1 MKVKNL
7 GENLYAFTPEV
18 VYTDGYV
25 SEWDDATKS
34 GIMSTKYDG
43 AISQKVFHVIHQS
56 YLVDPTNTPRRGDRV
71 SFHFAD
77 SGLTFSYDT
86 VPEMTVRGINITSR

>member
-1 MKVKNL
+1 MKVKNY
-7 GENLYAFTPEV
+7 GEDKYAFTPEV
-18 VYTDGYV
+18 VYTDGFI

-43 AISQKVFHVIHQS
+43 AIAQKVFHVIHQS

-71 SFHFAD
+71 SFHFPNP
-77 SGLTFSYDT
+77 GPTFSYDT
-86 VPEMTVRGINITSR
+86 VPPMIVRGITII